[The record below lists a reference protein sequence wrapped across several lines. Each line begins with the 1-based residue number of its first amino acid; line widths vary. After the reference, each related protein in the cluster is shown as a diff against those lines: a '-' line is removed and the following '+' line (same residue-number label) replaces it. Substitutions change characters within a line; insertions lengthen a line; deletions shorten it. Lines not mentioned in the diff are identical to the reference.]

1 MSRGKSPNIQIIEL
15 ARGVAALMVAFY
27 HLSGYKSLNISHYL
41 DFGKIGVYLF
51 FFVSGYLIVDSSAG
65 RSVRDFVVG
74 RFFRL
79 FPLYWVSV
87 VFMLL
92 VIPRSFDTPTILM
105 NFTMF
110 QQFFGFEIVQA
121 VYWTLT
127 IEMVFYITIIMAIVL
142 FGSRM
147 LDFLWLYFG
156 ASIVLALALT
166 WVMITKWEGAPV
178 AIGMGLATMYL
189 AAIIKRHGLKA
200 TSSLAALAVY
210 AATGLAS
217 SYYGY
222 GSNGTVEF
230 IRYLLTYSVALAI
243 ALVIYACRN
252 RYQGKFTMYG
262 ELSYGLYL
270 FHLPVFYFLALIV
283 DGLEYGPV
291 AWVVTSILTLAIC
304 YVLHRWVEKPCIRMG
319 KKFTQRRPAAVTAM

>member
-1 MSRGKSPNIQIIEL
+1 MSRGKNSNIQVIEL
-15 ARGVAALMVAFY
+15 ARGIAALMVAFY
-27 HLSGYKSLNISHYL
+27 HLSGYKQLTISHYVDL
-41 DFGKIGVYLF
+41 GKIGVYLF

-65 RSVRDFVVG
+65 RSVRDFVLG

-79 FPLYWVSV
+79 FPLYWISV
-87 VFMLL
+87 IFVIL
-92 VIPRSFDTPTILM
+92 VLPQSFDYLTILM

-110 QQFFGFEIVQA
+110 QQFFGFDIVQA

-142 FGSRM
+142 FRSRM
-147 LDFLWLYFG
+147 LHFLWLYFG
-156 ASIVLALALT
+156 ASVVLALALT
-166 WVMITKWEGAPV
+166 WVMVTKWEGAPV

-189 AAIIKRHGLKA
+189 AAIIKRYGLSA
-200 TSSLAALAVY
+200 PLSLGALAVY
-210 AATGLAS
+210 AVTGVVT

-230 IRYLLTYSVALAI
+230 LRYLLTYSIAVAM
-243 ALVIYACRN
+243 ALVIYACRE
-252 RYQGKFTMYG
+252 RYQGRFTMYG

-270 FHLPVFYFLALIV
+270 FHVPVFYFLALIV